1 MCVQALQ
8 EPVLAARHPDDTAL
22 PEMRTSPLNACLN
35 TVAAWI
41 VRSAQRRALR
51 ELAQEGRLLS
61 DIGITREQALSEAT
75 KPFWR

>member
-1 MCVQALQ
+1 V
-8 EPVLAARHPDDTAL
+8 
-22 PEMRTSPLNACLN
+22 RTSPLLNACLN

-51 ELAQEGRLLS
+51 DLAQEGRLLS

>member
-8 EPVLAARHPDDTAL
+8 EPALGAKRPDDAAL
-22 PEMRTSPLNACLN
+22 PEMRTSPLSACLN

-51 ELAQEGRLLS
+51 EFAQEGRLLS

>member
-8 EPVLAARHPDDTAL
+8 EPALAARHPDDAVL
-22 PEMRTSPLNACLN
+22 PEVRTSPLLNACLN
-35 TVAAWI
+35 TV

-51 ELAQEGRLLS
+51 DLAQEGRLLS

>member
-8 EPVLAARHPDDTAL
+8 EPALAARHTDDAAL
-22 PEMRTSPLNACLN
+22 PETRTSPLNACLN

-51 ELAQEGRLLS
+51 VVAQEGGLLS
-61 DIGITREQALSEAT
+61 DVGITREQVLSEAT

>member
-8 EPVLAARHPDDTAL
+8 GPALAARHPADAAF
-22 PEMRTSPLNACLN
+22 PEMPTSPLNACFN

-41 VRSAQRRALR
+41 VRSAQRTALR
-51 ELAQEGRLLS
+51 GLAQEGRLLS

>member
-1 MCVQALQ
+1 MCVQVLQ
-8 EPVLAARHPDDTAL
+8 EPALGAHHHDDPAL
-22 PEMRTSPLNACLN
+22 SEIRTSPLNACLN
-35 TVAAWI
+35 AVAAWI
-41 VRSAQRRALR
+41 ARSAQRRALR

>member
-8 EPVLAARHPDDTAL
+8 EPALGAKHPDDAAL
-22 PEMRTSPLNACLN
+22 PEMRTSPLSACLN

-51 ELAQEGRLLS
+51 EFAQEGRLLS
-61 DIGITREQALSEAT
+61 DIGISREQARSEAT